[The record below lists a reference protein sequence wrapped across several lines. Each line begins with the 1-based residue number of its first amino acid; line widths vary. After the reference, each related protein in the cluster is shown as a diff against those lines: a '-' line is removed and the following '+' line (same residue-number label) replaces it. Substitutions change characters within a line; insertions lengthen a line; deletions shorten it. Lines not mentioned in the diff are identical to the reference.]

1 MMMES
6 AATFSKSSVPLKKRR
21 GKEKMRKALAPK
33 APPSLQVAVADV
45 S

>member
-1 MMMES
+1 MS
-6 AATFSKSSVPLKKRR
+6 FSKSSAPVGKRR
-21 GKEKMRKALAPK
+21 GKAKKEKALAPK

>member
-1 MMMES
+1 MS
-6 AATFSKSSVPLKKRR
+6 FSKSSAPAGKKRAKAR
-21 GKEKMRKALAPK
+21 KEKARAPM